1 MVHGK
6 SPLLSKPLRKGHK
19 SDTRRGQLEHDNII
33 GRRVRDLVQAR
44 KGQYLPHSSINL
56 AGRILIISIEY
67 RP

>member
-44 KGQYLPHSSINL
+44 KGQHLYHSSINP
-56 AGRILIISIEY
+56 AGRALIISDNY